1 MTRVYFQIMSD
12 QHLETHPSYASYTFP
27 QTAPNLA
34 LLGDIGHVADPQ
46 LFTFL
51 EDQLSRYSIVFYL
64 LGNHEPY
71 HMSFQLARKKM
82 REFQAKVDKR
92 KIMPGKFVFLDQTR
106 FDIND
111 EVTILGC
118 TLFSHVP
125 LHQEFAVE
133 SRMVDFRDIL
143 RWDVDEHNAAHESD
157 LNWLN
162 DQVGRMAV
170 EEPHRQIVI
179 FSHHSPSTDPRSMDP
194 SHEGS
199 EVSSAF
205 VTDLS
210 GEECWRASNV
220 VLWAFGHTH
229 YNHEFQDEGGKVIM
243 TNQKGYFMYPKKTFN
258 AGRVFTVGE

>member
-1 MTRVYFQIMSD
+1 MTRVYFQII
-12 QHLETHPSYASYTFP
+12 
-27 QTAPNLA
+27 PNLA

-51 EDQLSRYSIVFYL
+51 EDQLSHYSIVFYL
-64 LGNHEPY
+64 LGNHDPY

-92 KIMPGKFVFLDQTR
+92 KIMLRKFAFLDQTR
-106 FDIND
+106 FYISDGI
-111 EVTILGC
+111 TILGC

-125 LHQEFAVE
+125 PHQEFAVE
-133 SRMVDFRDIL
+133 IRLVDFRGIL

-170 EEPHRQIVI
+170 DEPHRRI
-179 FSHHSPSTDPRSMDP
+179 
-194 SHEGS
+194 
-199 EVSSAF
+199 
-205 VTDLS
+205 
-210 GEECWRASNV
+210 CWRAFNV
-220 VLWAFGHTH
+220 VAWAFGHMH
-229 YNHEFQDEGGKVIM
+229 HNCEFRDEGGKTIM
-243 TNQKGYFMYPKKTFN
+243 TNQKGYYMYPKKTFV

>member
-1 MTRVYFQIMSD
+1 MTRIYLQIMSD
-12 QHLETHPSYASYTFP
+12 LHLETHPSYTSYTFP
-27 QTAPNLA
+27 QTTPNLA
-34 LLGDIGHVADPQ
+34 LLGDIGHVADSQ

-64 LGNHEPY
+64 LGNHDPY

-82 REFQAKVDKR
+82 REFQAKVDRR
-92 KIMPGKFVFLDQTR
+92 KIMLGKFVFLDQTR
-106 FDIND
+106 FDISD

-143 RWDVDEHNAAHESD
+143 RWDVDKHNAAHESD

-170 EEPHRQIVI
+170 DEPHRRIVI
-179 FSHHSPSTDPRSMDP
+179 FSHHSPSTDPRSRDP
-194 SHEGS
+194 RHEGS
-199 EVSSAF
+199 EVSSGF
-205 VTDLS
+205 VTDLR
-210 GEECWRASNV
+210 GEECWRRSNV
-220 VLWAFGHTH
+220 VAWAFGHTH
-229 YNHEFQDEGGKVIM
+229 YNCEFQDEGGKSIM
-243 TNQKGYFMYPKKTFN
+243 TNQKGYYMYPQKTFD